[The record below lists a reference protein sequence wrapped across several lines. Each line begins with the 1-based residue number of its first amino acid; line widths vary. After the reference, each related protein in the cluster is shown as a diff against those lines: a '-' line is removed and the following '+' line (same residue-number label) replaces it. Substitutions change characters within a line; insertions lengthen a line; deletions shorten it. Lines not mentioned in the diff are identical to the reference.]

1 MNPKEHL
8 VDRSYEANVTFS
20 NGRISRSRVIPT
32 TTTPLDPISRLFK
45 RAKGVF
51 KKKRSSP
58 LCCQLKGCPTCSTRN
73 SFQLLETWLPSS
85 STLPLLACNCLLLL
99 KFTFLTSI
107 CSFQRKYRFSN
118 FSRDL
123 DFRSRVV

>member
-1 MNPKEHL
+1 MNPS
-8 VDRSYEANVTFS
+8 DRCYEANVTS
-20 NGRISRSRVIPT
+20 SDGQSRVRVIPT
-32 TTTPLDPISRLFK
+32 TTPLDLISRHFK

-58 LCCQLKGCPTCSTRN
+58 LYCQLKGCPTCPTRN

-85 STLPLLACNCLLLL
+85 TTRLPLLAYNCLLLL

-107 CSFQRKYRFSN
+107 CSFQQSKYRFSN

>member
-1 MNPKEHL
+1 MSPFY
-8 VDRSYEANVTFS
+8 RSILRSKCYTFS
-20 NGRISRSRVIPT
+20 DEQSRVRVIPIT
-32 TTTPLDPISRLFK
+32 IPLDPISRLFK
-45 RAKGVF
+45 KAKGVF

-58 LCCQLKGCPTCSTRN
+58 LYCQLKGCPTCLTRN

-85 STLPLLACNCLLLL
+85 STLPLLAYNCLLLL

-123 DFRSRVV
+123 DFRSRAV

>member
-20 NGRISRSRVIPT
+20 DGRISNLGLYLLLLLLSILF
-32 TTTPLDPISRLFK
+32 LDFLRG
-45 RAKGVF
+45 AKGVF